1 MKISIIGGGA
11 MGSIYAALMA
21 GTRHEITLID
31 SWKEHINTIKTR
43 GLKIEGA
50 SGKRLIHNINA
61 STDINE
67 AKGSELYIIST
78 KTPQVKEVAAKLQ
91 KFFKAEEKILTIQ
104 NGLGSGDEI
113 AQYIDPKNIFIGV
126 AEGFGASVIAPGQV
140 HHNSMKL
147 IRIGEMVQKDFS
159 RVKDLTKIWAASGF
173 EAKAFEDIN
182 QLVWEKFICNVT
194 FSGPC
199 AIFEITLGELML
211 VPEYWNIALSCMQE
225 AYKIGVKKSVSF
237 SFDDPVKYVTAFGE
251 RMPKAKPSML
261 LDHEQKRFSEINAI
275 NGMAVKL
282 GKKLGINT
290 PYNEVI
296 TTLINHK
303 EKMMVEYENC

>member
-21 GTRHEITLID
+21 GGKNEITLID
-31 SWKEHINTIKTR
+31 SWAEHINTIKTK
-43 GLKIEGA
+43 GLKVKGA

-78 KTPQVKEVAAKLQ
+78 KTSQVREVASQLKNFVKDGEQ
-91 KFFKAEEKILTIQ
+91 ILTIQ
-104 NGLGSGDEI
+104 NGLGSGDEV
-113 AQYIDPKNIFIGV
+113 AKYLNPKNIFIGV
-126 AEGFGASVIAPGQV
+126 AEGFGASVMAPGQV

-147 IRIGEMVQKDFS
+147 IRIGEMIEEDFS
-159 RVKDLTKIWAASGF
+159 RVKELTKLWTKSGF
-173 EAKAFEDIN
+173 KAKAFEDIN

-199 AIFEITLGELML
+199 TVFEITLGELMSI
-211 VPEYWNIALSCMQE
+211 PEYWNVALNCMWE
-225 AYKIGVKKSVSF
+225 AYELGMKKSISF
-237 SFDDPVKYVTAFGE
+237 SFDDPVKYVTKFGK

-261 LDHEQKRFSEINAI
+261 LDHEQKRFSEIGAI
-275 NGMAVKL
+275 NGMVVKL
-282 GKKLGINT
+282 GKNMGMAT
-290 PYNEVI
+290 PYNEVV
-296 TTLINHK
+296 TTIVTHK
-303 EKMMVEYENC
+303 EKMMR

>member
-21 GTRHEITLID
+21 GTQNEITLID
-31 SWKEHINTIKTR
+31 SWSEHINKIKTT
-43 GLKIEGA
+43 GLKVEGA
-50 SGKRLIHNINA
+50 SGKRVIHNINA

-78 KTPQVKEVAAKLQ
+78 KTSQVAEVAAKIQ
-91 KFFKAEEKILTIQ
+91 KFFKAKEKILTIQ
-104 NGLGSGDEI
+104 NGLGSGDEV
-113 AQYIDPKNIFIGV
+113 AQYINPNNIFIGV
-126 AEGFGASVIAPGQV
+126 AEGFGASVVAPGQV

-147 IRIGEMVQKDFS
+147 IRIGELIRNDFS
-159 RVKDLTKIWAASGF
+159 RAQELTEIWTASGF
-173 EAKAFEDIN
+173 EAKAFKDIN

-199 AIFEITLGELML
+199 TVFEITLGELMS
-211 VPEYWNIALSCMQE
+211 VPEYWGIALSCMRE

-237 SFDDPVKYVTAFGE
+237 SFDDPVKYVTDFGE

-282 GKKLGINT
+282 GKKLGMAT

-296 TTLINHK
+296 TTIINHR
-303 EKMMVEYENC
+303 EKMMR